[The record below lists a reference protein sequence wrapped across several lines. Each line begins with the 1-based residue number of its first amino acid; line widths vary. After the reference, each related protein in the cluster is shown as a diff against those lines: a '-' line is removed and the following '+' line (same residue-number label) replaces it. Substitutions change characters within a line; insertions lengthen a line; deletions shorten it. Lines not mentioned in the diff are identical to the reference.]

1 MSSFSLIRLLG
12 SLMNVELVWFF
23 ETCAGMYSLHEIEVG
38 LKLLL
43 ILYVATFEVDLVDSS
58 QRY

>member
-1 MSSFSLIRLLG
+1 
-12 SLMNVELVWFF
+12 MNVELVWFF